1 MQNYSNFIC
10 NIFGIFLTRFS
21 NQNFQKLV
29 KIVIMFNTEKFIDQ
43 SQSFISLKKRIFN
56 FYSIFVQTIEF
67 IISYNCTE

>member
-43 SQSFISLKKRIFN
+43 SQSFISLKKTNIQFLFN
-56 FYSIFVQTIEF
+56 IRTD
-67 IISYNCTE
+67 N

>member
-43 SQSFISLKKRIFN
+43 SQSFILLKKRIFN